1 MWVSGYNS
9 SPICIAS
16 SSAGPY
22 PHMLC
27 KSPIQAVA
35 SDDAARRPLP
45 TVRTT
50 KDLVYQEFMRL
61 GMDLPKVLRITE
73 ANTKYR

>member
-1 MWVSGYNS
+1 M
-9 SPICIAS
+9 
-16 SSAGPY
+16 
-22 PHMLC
+22 
-27 KSPIQAVA
+27 VA
-35 SDDAARRPLP
+35 RYPLP
-45 TVRTT
+45 AVRTT